1 MSNIPSVTGKEL
13 INKLCNAGYIILRKR
28 GSHYFLTL
36 PGQSMKSTVIQNTP
50 KDIPV
55 GTLLAIQKQLRITR
69 KEFIELIS

>member
-1 MSNIPSVTGKEL
+1 MSNMPSVTGKEL
-13 INKLCNAGYIILRKR
+13 TSKLCNAGYIILRKK
-28 GSHYFLTL
+28 GSHFFLTL
-36 PGQSMKSTVIQNTP
+36 PDQPMKSTVVQNTP